1 MSLLSLLGFKKA
13 IDQVRGAPAVPRLV
27 EWIDATRVR
36 DDPKPD
42 LIDGKPFVPGDC
54 YFELRLA
61 GLHLKD
67 SRRLTQQLLPLCVCL
82 AEFSQS
88 GTRQTVPFSLGPDT
102 IRQRLQPVFKD
113 QKEADQPRPGW
124 VELRDIEIVRPTPMS
139 LDNLDAFVG
148 LYAVP
153 GDDIARTLL
162 NVMGTIGQAF
172 GGAIS
177 PALAV
182 AEKVYDGFTTLLGVK
197 GVTPE
202 VEAMHGDLLKN
213 SGYLLISNAPENSPF
228 KGKLFVSGGRL
239 RDGDKD
245 DSALVTGFDYCLLA
259 VQRRETLLD
268 VSNTAPDLFG
278 GYWTNVINAFNES
291 DAAAATAFK
300 RLQRTI
306 YGSANLIAR
315 DRDALIAG
323 YLVEYQKATRVLG
336 TPPKDGTP
344 PEEGL
349 RSRGAVVD
357 ASNLAAFDSIVPL
370 FNLLAEMPT
379 SIDISPHDRKQLTSG
394 ESAWRL
400 AASLRE
406 QFDSEPSGSVAD
418 VVIRAIH

>member
-1 MSLLSLLGFKKA
+1 MALLSLLGFKKA
-13 IDQVRGAPAVPRLV
+13 VEQARGAPAVPRLV
-27 EWIDATRVR
+27 EWIDAARVR
-36 DDPKPD
+36 NDPKPD
-42 LIDGKPFVPGDC
+42 LIYGKPFVPGDC

-61 GLHLKD
+61 GLHMKD

-82 AEFSQS
+82 AEFRQS

-113 QKEADQPRPGW
+113 KKEADQPHPGW

-148 LYAVP
+148 VYAVP

-182 AEKVYDGFTTLLGVK
+182 AEKVYDGFTTLLGVN

-239 RDGDKD
+239 RENDKV
-245 DSALVTGFDYCLLA
+245 DSAMVTGFDYCLLA
-259 VQRRETLLD
+259 VQRRDTLID
-268 VSNTAPDLFG
+268 NSNTAPDLFG
-278 GYWTNVINAFNES
+278 GYWTSVINAFNES
-291 DAAAATAFK
+291 DEAAATAFK

-306 YGSANLIAR
+306 YGSADLIAR

-336 TPPKDGTP
+336 KSTED
-344 PEEGL
+344 GL
-349 RSRGAVVD
+349 RSRGAVVNEG
-357 ASNLAAFDSIVPL
+357 NLAAFDSIASL

-379 SIDISPHDRKQLTSG
+379 STDISPHDREQLTSG
-394 ESAWRL
+394 EGAWRL

-406 QFDSEPSGSVAD
+406 QFDNEPPGSVAD